1 MFYVTSIIGL
11 IAVAV
16 AFGILFLIK
25 KEPKV
30 SEKIAEIGGF
40 ISTGAKAYLRR
51 QIGTISVVTA
61 VLFVAFLFLFNW
73 KVAVLSV
80 LGVFTSLLG
89 SIIGMSSS
97 TTINSKVT
105 NACAKS
111 SDKAFRLAV
120 LGGSITGF
128 CVTGIAVLVLSI
140 LYVIF
145 KDYEMVVGFGF
156 GASLAALF
164 AQIGGGIYTKSAD
177 VGADLVGKVEN
188 NLPEDDPRNPAVVA
202 DLVGDNVGDCA
213 GRGADLFQNVTT
225 DVITGTL
232 VASTLLGIYGP
243 NAIFFPLML
252 QATGILSSMIGISIT
267 RKWGKKMTPSTSFN
281 LGLITTAIIASLA
294 SLFVVKLLLPNMN
307 VWIGVLLGVAITLTA
322 TVSTRYYAGMEGK
335 PVKDIAE
342 ASKGGPAINIIVGL
356 SKGLQSPIA
365 SIVMTVI
372 AIIVAYTLVGGS
384 GSGGGAL
391 LVIVA
396 ANLGTDLLIAY
407 IMAADTFGPIIDNA
421 SGIAEMSHQPEEMVE
436 KLSSLDS
443 VGNTM
448 KAITKSYSMSS
459 GTVTSFVSF
468 MYFFSMTNNSM
479 LDVLNPYTIG
489 FMLIGVTL
497 PFLIASLTF
506 QATANGA
513 YLMVDEVRRQFREIK
528 GLLTGEATPD
538 YSRCID
544 ITTKN
549 ALKQMVLPGI
559 ICILVPIAIG
569 FAFGAKALGPL
580 LIGSVL
586 CSAMLGPFF
595 NNTGTA
601 WDNAKKTVESI
612 RGLKGTPQHQA
623 AVIGDTVG
631 DPMKDV
637 AGPSILIFMKLI
649 GMTALLVAP
658 LILR

>member
-1 MFYVTSIIGL
+1 MFYISIAIGL
-11 IAVAV
+11 AAIAA
-16 AFGILFLIK
+16 AFGILSITN

-30 SEKIAEIGGF
+30 SSKIADIGGY
-40 ISTGAKAYLRR
+40 ISTGAKAYLKR
-51 QIGTISVVTA
+51 QIKTISLVTA
-61 VLFVAFLFLFNW
+61 GLFVVFLFLFNW

-89 SIIGMSSS
+89 SVIGMSSS
-97 TTINSKVT
+97 TRVNSKVT
-105 NACAKS
+105 SACEKS
-111 SDKAFRLAV
+111 PSKAFRLAV
-120 LGGSITGF
+120 LGGSITGL
-128 CVTGIAVLVLSI
+128 CVTGIAVLALSI
-140 LYVIF
+140 LYVVF
-145 KDYEMVVGFGF
+145 KDYEMVIGFGF

-188 NLPEDDPRNPAVVA
+188 NLPEDDPRNPAVIA

-232 VASTLLGIYGP
+232 VASTLLGKYGP
-243 NAIFFPLML
+243 LAIYFPLLL
-252 QATGILSSMIGISIT
+252 QATGILASMIGISIT
-267 RKWGKKMTPSTSFN
+267 KQWGSKMKASTSFN
-281 LGLITTAIIASLA
+281 LGLVITALIASFG
-294 SLFVVKLLLPNMN
+294 SLIVVKVLLPDLN
-307 VWIGVLLGVAITLTA
+307 VWIGVLLGVAITLAA

-365 SIVMTVI
+365 SIIMTVI
-372 AIIVAYTLVGGS
+372 AIIAAYTMSGGS
-384 GSGGGAL
+384 L
-391 LVIVA
+391 FIIVA
-396 ANLGTDLLIAY
+396 VNLGTDLLIAY

-421 SGIAEMSHQPEEMVE
+421 SGIAEMSHAPKEMVE
-436 KLSSLDS
+436 TLSSLDS

-468 MYFFSMTNNSM
+468 MYFFAMAGNST

-489 FMLIGVTL
+489 FILIGITL

-506 QATANGA
+506 QATADGA
-513 YLMVDEVRRQFREIK
+513 YLMVAEVRRQFKEIK
-528 GLLTGEATPD
+528 GLLEGEALPD

-549 ALKQMVLPGI
+549 ALKKMILP
-559 ICILVPIAIG
+559 
-569 FAFGAKALGPL
+569 
-580 LIGSVL
+580 
-586 CSAMLGPFF
+586 
-595 NNTGTA
+595 
-601 WDNAKKTVESI
+601 D
-612 RGLKGTPQHQA
+612 
-623 AVIGDTVG
+623 
-631 DPMKDV
+631 
-637 AGPSILIFMKLI
+637 
-649 GMTALLVAP
+649 
-658 LILR
+658 